1 MEPARPGSSAIP
13 PFPIDIAWLFLLRRS
28 ALAGQF
34 LTILFVRFGLGVPL
48 PMVPLLAIVGTT
60 ALSVVVLEI
69 WQYRRPGDIGR
80 RIAGVEGFVMVFDTV
95 LLTGLLYYT
104 GGPENPFAIFY
115 LVHILLSA
123 VLLGGGWALGLMS
136 LSGICYLAL
145 FVRSHPLEALRTR
158 GGVEVM
164 GVNSIRL
171 YGLFVAFAA
180 TAGLLVY
187 FVTRIK
193 AALARR
199 DQALA
204 EERDR
209 RARREKVD
217 ALVTLT
223 AGAAHELATPLS
235 TIAVVVGELEN
246 ELKTRAGWEN
256 GLGEDF
262 KLIKQELRRCRGILD
277 QMAGRAGDP
286 LGEGLESLPL
296 GDFIEE
302 VVEPLHAGARLRLE
316 WSGEESPRTRV
327 EVPRKAL
334 RRALR
339 GLIKNALDA
348 SSEDEIVDL
357 RIETYPRNH
366 AWTLRIEDRG
376 EGMSPEVLARA
387 GDPFFTTKSPGSGMG
402 LGIYLARSVIER
414 LGGELEISSVQGQG
428 TVMRLRL
435 PLSHPRDGAVST

>member
-1 MEPARPGSSAIP
+1 MESARPGSPAIP
-13 PFPIDIAWLFLLRRS
+13 AFPIDIAWLFLLRRA

-34 LTILFVRFGLGVPL
+34 LTILFVRFGLGIPL

-60 ALSVVVLEI
+60 ALSVAILET
-69 WQYRRPGDIGR
+69 WQRRRPRDLGR

-115 LVHILLSA
+115 LVHILLAA

-136 LSGICYLAL
+136 LSGVCYLAL
-145 FVRSHPLEALRTR
+145 FVRSHPLEALRGT
-158 GGVEVM
+158 GDVAHM
-164 GVNSIRL
+164 QINSLRL
-171 YGLFVAFAA
+171 YGLFAAFAA
-180 TAGLLVY
+180 TAGLLIY
-187 FVTRIK
+187 FVSRIK
-193 AALARR
+193 AALAKR
-199 DQALA
+199 DRALA
-204 EERDR
+204 DERDR

-235 TIAVVVGELEN
+235 TIAVVVGELES
-246 ELKTRAGWEN
+246 ELKTRAGWES

-262 KLIKQELRRCRGILD
+262 TLIKQELRRCRGILD

-296 GDFIEE
+296 DEFIQE
-302 VVEPLHAGARLRLE
+302 VIDPLRAAPRLRLE

-339 GLIKNALDA
+339 GLVKNALDA
-348 SSEDEIVDL
+348 SPEDKPVDL
-357 RIETYPRNH
+357 RIEASPRNH

-428 TVMRLRL
+428 TTMKLRL
-435 PLSHPRDGAVST
+435 PLSHPRDGAGST